1 MWKWLAR
8 LLARIRPPAKRVEV
22 TERPQDSDNVPQKP
36 TSGLDRP
43 DESPVNTEVGEEPPS
58 GVEQLTA
65 VKDRN
70 DSDRQSEQPGGFLSL
85 ATDVPAKTQPLGK
98 RRSLWLGVDYGT
110 SMSKLVITD
119 YDFRDGTRSFPVRA
133 QRIDG
138 EHGDYRTP
146 STVALESGAIR
157 FGIEAESHADT
168 AEAVYRSMKMLC
180 AYPSGFYGD
189 TAPLPAGLD
198 ARDLA
203 TLFVGHLIQLGEQ
216 AATRYAKGLGAEP
229 SFGITLGVP
238 MAQLD
243 DEGLHGM
250 FVAIAREAFNLRDK
264 VDLLASV
271 SIDSAIDALSV
282 VRKELVGNDPPK
294 PRDWVR
300 SEAEAALFWAHGS
313 PEIPEGRYAC
323 VDVGAGTTSA
333 SWFHISGKQLGDDFV
348 KDRLS
353 FYGAACA
360 PPGCDAVDAVLADDL
375 GLSSRAEAREQEG
388 EMLGALSDAGKDA
401 LGGVLDELAEVFG
414 KASTEAI
421 NKEKSRR
428 RWRGIGRVFFL
439 GGGSKIAVVR
449 DRLIEGR
456 EWLMPSPIAEPG
468 VPADL
473 VEEDGAEL
481 RDDPTFLLVA
491 YGLSRRLADVPDT
504 FRPSEVVDFQPLHRE
519 KTRVRHEDL
528 YGN

>member
-1 MWKWLAR
+1 MWNWLKR
-8 LLARIRPPAKRVEV
+8 LLTRIRRPAERVEV
-22 TERPQDSDNVPQKP
+22 TKRPRDSDDIPQKSASGLERPGERP
-36 TSGLDRP
+36 T
-43 DESPVNTEVGEEPPS
+43 NTEDDEERPS
-58 GVEQLTA
+58 GVGQGTAAWDQL
-65 VKDRN
+65 
-70 DSDRQSEQPGGFLSL
+70 DSDRQSERPSGFLSL
-85 ATDVPAKTQPLGK
+85 APDVLAKTQPLGR

-119 YDFRDGTRSFPVRA
+119 YDFRDGTRSFPVRP
-133 QRIDG
+133 QNG
-138 EHGDYRTP
+138 GGQHGDYRIP
-146 STVALESGAIR
+146 STLTLESGAIR
-157 FGIEAESHADT
+157 FGVEAESHADT
-168 AEAVYRSMKMLC
+168 AEGVYRSMKMLC
-180 AYPSGFYGD
+180 AYPTRFYGD
-189 TAPLPAGLD
+189 TAPLPTGLD

-216 AATRYAKGLGAEP
+216 AATRYANGLGAEP

-250 FVAIAREAFNLRDK
+250 FVAIAREAFKLRDK
-264 VDLLASV
+264 VDLLRSV
-271 SIDSAIDALSV
+271 AIDSAIDALSV
-282 VRKELVGNDPPK
+282 VRKELEVNDPSE

-333 SWFHISGKQLGDDFV
+333 SWFHISAKRYGDDFV

-375 GLSSRAEAREQEG
+375 GLPSRAEVREKEVELLAG
-388 EMLGALSDAGKDA
+388 LSDAGIDA
-401 LGGVLDELAEVFG
+401 LGGVLNELAGVFG
-414 KASTEAI
+414 KASKEAFA
-421 NKEKSRR
+421 KEKSVR
-428 RWRGIGRVFFL
+428 RWKGIGRVFFL
-439 GGGSKIAVVR
+439 GGGSKIAAVR
-449 DRLIEGR
+449 DRLTQGR

-473 VEEDGAEL
+473 VEEDGEEL

-504 FRPSEVVDFQPLHRE
+504 FRPSEVVNFQPEHRK
-519 KTRVRHEDL
+519 KTRLSHEDL

>member
-1 MWKWLAR
+1 MGKWLAR
-8 LLARIRPPAKRVEV
+8 LLARIRRPAKRVEV
-22 TERPQDSDNVPQKP
+22 VKRPRDIDNIPGKSTHPFEQPGVLPA
-36 TSGLDRP
+36 
-43 DESPVNTEVGEEPPS
+43 NTAVGEERPS
-58 GVEQLTA
+58 GVEQGTA
-65 VKDRN
+65 AHDHH
-70 DSDRQSEQPGGFLSL
+70 DSDRQSERPSGFLSL
-85 ATDVPAKTQPLGK
+85 APDVPAKTQPPGR

-119 YDFRDGTRSFPVRA
+119 YDFRDGTRSFPVRP
-133 QRIDG
+133 QNGGG
-138 EHGDYRTP
+138 EHGDYRIP
-146 STVALESGAIR
+146 STLTLDSGAIR
-157 FGIEAESHADT
+157 FGVEAESHADT
-168 AEAVYRSMKMLC
+168 AEGVYRSMKMLC
-180 AYPSGFYGD
+180 AYPTRFYGD

-203 TLFVGHLIQLGEQ
+203 TLFVGHLIQLGER

-243 DEGLHGM
+243 DEGLHEI

-264 VDLLASV
+264 VDLLRSV
-271 SIDSAIDALSV
+271 AIDSAINALSV
-282 VRKELVGNDPPK
+282 VRKELVGNDPPE

-323 VDVGAGTTSA
+323 VDIGAGTTSA
-333 SWFHISGKQLGDDFV
+333 SWFHIGGKRYGDDFV

-375 GLSSRAEAREQEG
+375 GLSSRAEVREQEA
-388 EMLGALSDAGKDA
+388 ELLTALSDAGTDA
-401 LGGVLDELAEVFG
+401 LGSVLDELARVFG
-414 KASTEAI
+414 KASIKAFE
-421 NKEKSRR
+421 KEKSRR

-439 GGGSKIAVVR
+439 GGGSMIPMVR
-449 DRLIEGR
+449 HRLIEGR

-481 RDDPTFLLVA
+481 REDPTFLLVA

-504 FRPSEVVDFQPLHRE
+504 FRPSQVVDFQPKHGE
-519 KTRVRHEDL
+519 KTRLSHEDL